1 MKKSEKKD
9 FYRFYF
15 IAKYDM
21 IDRTN
26 VRQKKGGDF
35 YSKM

>member
-9 FYRFYF
+9 SYLFYF
-15 IAKYDM
+15 SAKYDM
-21 IDRTN
+21 IDRTS
-26 VRQKKGGDF
+26 VRQMKGGDF